1 MYTPN
6 PSRYETMQFDR
17 CGNSGILLPKLAFGL
32 WQNFG
37 SGNTMDRMKEL
48 IFTAFD
54 LGIVHLDLA
63 NNYGP
68 VRGAAEE
75 NLGKI
80 LKDDLMP
87 YRDELIITTKAGYDM
102 WPGPYGN
109 WGSRKYLT
117 ASLDQSLKRM
127 GLDYVDIFYHHRPD
141 YETPVEETAQA
152 LTDLVRSGKALYI
165 GLSNYDNEQVKKI
178 LPILKENKTPC
189 LINQNRYNLLER
201 KVEDGFLDI
210 MEEFGSGLISF
221 SPLAQGMLTDKYLNG
236 IPTDSRAA
244 HQGTSVAERYI
255 NDNNRAKVSR
265 LNDVANERG
274 QSLAQMALQWV
285 LRDRRVTAVLVGA
298 SRPEQLKENVK
309 ILDAP
314 AFTEEELQRDH
325 KGIPHGGFVI
335 RSGKT
340 GWNEENSHIIEYSLK
355 LDSNPEFTA
364 SVIIA
369 CARAAYRMKKE
380 GMAGCKTIFDIAPAY
395 MSPLSGEELRAH
407 ML

>member
-1 MYTPN
+1 MYIPE
-6 PSRYETMQFDR
+6 PSRYETMHFDR

-37 SGNTMDRMKEL
+37 SGNTMDRMKDL

-75 NLGKI
+75 NFGKI

-117 ASLDQSLKRM
+117 ASLEQSLKRM
-127 GLDYVDIFYHHRPD
+127 GVDYVDIFYHHRPD

-236 IPTDSRAA
+236 IPSDSRAA
-244 HQGTSVAERYI
+244 HQGTSIAERYI

-265 LNDVANERG
+265 LNDVAKERG

-314 AFTEEELQRDH
+314 AFTEEELNRIDQ
-325 KGIPHGGFVI
+325 I
-335 RSGKT
+335 
-340 GWNEENSHIIEYSLK
+340 L
-355 LDSNPEFTA
+355 SN
-364 SVIIA
+364 
-369 CARAAYRMKKE
+369 R
-380 GMAGCKTIFDIAPAY
+380 
-395 MSPLSGEELRAH
+395 
-407 ML
+407 

>member
-75 NLGKI
+75 NFGKI

-244 HQGTSVAERYI
+244 HQGTSIAERYI
-255 NDNNRAKVSR
+255 NDTNRAKVSR

-314 AFTEEELQRDH
+314 AFTEEELHSIDQILTDR
-325 KGIPHGGFVI
+325 
-335 RSGKT
+335 
-340 GWNEENSHIIEYSLK
+340 
-355 LDSNPEFTA
+355 
-364 SVIIA
+364 
-369 CARAAYRMKKE
+369 
-380 GMAGCKTIFDIAPAY
+380 
-395 MSPLSGEELRAH
+395 
-407 ML
+407 

>member
-1 MYTPN
+1 MYQPN
-6 PSRYETMQFDR
+6 ETRYEQMKYER
-17 CGNSGILLPKLAFGL
+17 CGRSGVLLPKFAFGL

-37 SGNTMDRMKEL
+37 SANTMDQMKQL
-48 IFTAFD
+48 IFTAVD

-68 VRGAAEE
+68 FRGAAEE
-75 NLGKI
+75 NFGKI
-80 LKDDLMP
+80 LRDDLMP

-127 GLDYVDIFYHHRPD
+127 GLEYVDIFYHHRPD

-189 LINQNRYNLLER
+189 LINQNRYNLFER
-201 KVEDGFLDI
+201 QVENGFLDI
-210 MEEFGSGLISF
+210 MEKYGSGLISF

-236 IPTDSRAA
+236 VPENSRAA
-244 HQGTSVAERYI
+244 RKGTSVAERYLNERNLCRVSGLNAI
-255 NDNNRAKVSR
+255 AK
-265 LNDVANERG
+265 ERG

-285 LRDRRVTAVLVGA
+285 LRDPRVTAVLIGA
-298 SRPEQLKENVK
+298 SRPEQLKENVE
-309 ILDAP
+309 ILKAA
-314 AFTEEELQRDH
+314 AFTEEELRKIDE
-325 KGIPHGGFVI
+325 V
-335 RSGKT
+335 
-340 GWNEENSHIIEYSLK
+340 L
-355 LDSNPEFTA
+355 
-364 SVIIA
+364 
-369 CARAAYRMKKE
+369 
-380 GMAGCKTIFDIAPAY
+380 AG
-395 MSPLSGEELRAH
+395 E
-407 ML
+407 

>member
-1 MYTPN
+1 MYQPE

-165 GLSNYDNEQVKKI
+165 GLSNYDNEQAKKL

-189 LINQNRYNLLER
+189 LINQNRYNLFER
-201 KVEDGFLDI
+201 KIEDGFLDI

-236 IPTDSRAA
+236 IPSDSRAA
-244 HQGTSVAERYI
+244 HQGTTVAERYI

-265 LNDVANERG
+265 LNDVAKERG

-285 LRDRRVTAVLVGA
+285 LRDRRVTSVLVGA
-298 SRPEQLKENVK
+298 SRPEQLQENVK
-309 ILDAP
+309 ILGAAP
-314 AFTEEELQRDH
+314 FTTEE
-325 KGIPHGGFVI
+325 
-335 RSGKT
+335 
-340 GWNEENSHIIEYSLK
+340 
-355 LDSNPEFTA
+355 LDRIDQILAE
-364 SVIIA
+364 
-369 CARAAYRMKKE
+369 
-380 GMAGCKTIFDIAPAY
+380 
-395 MSPLSGEELRAH
+395 
-407 ML
+407 

>member
-1 MYTPN
+1 MYQPE

-75 NLGKI
+75 NFGKI

-141 YETPVEETAQA
+141 YETPIEETAQA

-210 MEEFGSGLISF
+210 MEKFGSGLISF

-244 HQGTSVAERYI
+244 HQGTTVAERYI

-265 LNDVANERG
+265 LNDVAKERG

-309 ILDAP
+309 ILAAP
-314 AFTEEELQRDH
+314 AFTEEEL
-325 KGIPHGGFVI
+325 
-335 RSGKT
+335 RS
-340 GWNEENSHIIEYSLK
+340 IDQI
-355 LDSNPEFTA
+355 
-364 SVIIA
+364 
-369 CARAAYRMKKE
+369 
-380 GMAGCKTIFDIAPAY
+380 
-395 MSPLSGEELRAH
+395 LSSQ
-407 ML
+407 

>member
-1 MYTPN
+1 MMYTPN

-75 NLGKI
+75 NFGKI

-244 HQGTSVAERYI
+244 HQGTSIAERYI
-255 NDNNRAKVSR
+255 NDKNRAKVSR

-314 AFTEEELQRDH
+314 AFTEEELHSIDQILTDR
-325 KGIPHGGFVI
+325 
-335 RSGKT
+335 
-340 GWNEENSHIIEYSLK
+340 
-355 LDSNPEFTA
+355 
-364 SVIIA
+364 
-369 CARAAYRMKKE
+369 
-380 GMAGCKTIFDIAPAY
+380 
-395 MSPLSGEELRAH
+395 
-407 ML
+407 

>member
-1 MYTPN
+1 MYLPIET
-6 PSRYETMQFDR
+6 RYEQMKFER
-17 CGNSGILLPKLAFGL
+17 CGKSGILLPKFAFGL

-37 SGNTMDRMKEL
+37 SANSLDQMKEL
-48 IFTAFD
+48 IFTAVD

-75 NLGKI
+75 NFGKI

-127 GLDYVDIFYHHRPD
+127 GLEYVDIFYHHRPD

-178 LPILKENKTPC
+178 LPLLKENKTPC
-189 LINQNRYNLLER
+189 LINQNRYNLFER
-201 KVEDGFLDI
+201 QVENGFLDI
-210 MEEFGSGLISF
+210 MEEYGSGLISF

-236 IPTDSRAA
+236 VPENSRGARK
-244 HQGTSVAERYI
+244 GTSVIERY
-255 NDNNRAKVSR
+255 
-265 LNDVANERG
+265 LNERNLRRVAGLNAIARERG

-285 LRDRRVTAVLVGA
+285 LRDSRVTAVLIGA
-298 SRPEQLKENVK
+298 SRPEQLKENVEV
-309 ILDAP
+309 LNAA
-314 AFTEEELQRDH
+314 AFTEEELQKIDT
-325 KGIPHGGFVI
+325 VLA
-335 RSGKT
+335 
-340 GWNEENSHIIEYSLK
+340 EE
-355 LDSNPEFTA
+355 
-364 SVIIA
+364 
-369 CARAAYRMKKE
+369 
-380 GMAGCKTIFDIAPAY
+380 
-395 MSPLSGEELRAH
+395 
-407 ML
+407 

>member
-1 MYTPN
+1 MYQPN
-6 PSRYETMQFDR
+6 ETRYEQMKYER
-17 CGNSGILLPKLAFGL
+17 CGRSGVLLPKFAFGL

-37 SGNTMDRMKEL
+37 SANTMDQMKQL
-48 IFTAFD
+48 IFTAVD

-68 VRGAAEE
+68 FRGAAEE
-75 NLGKI
+75 NFGKI
-80 LKDDLMP
+80 LRDDLMP

-127 GLDYVDIFYHHRPD
+127 GLEYVDIFYHHRPD

-189 LINQNRYNLLER
+189 LINQNRYNLFER
-201 KVEDGFLDI
+201 QVENGFLDI
-210 MEEFGSGLISF
+210 MEEYGSGLISF

-236 IPTDSRAA
+236 VPENSRAA
-244 HQGTSVAERYI
+244 RKGTSVAERYLNERNLCRVSGLNAI
-255 NDNNRAKVSR
+255 AK
-265 LNDVANERG
+265 ERG

-285 LRDRRVTAVLVGA
+285 LRDPRVTAVLIGA
-298 SRPEQLKENVK
+298 SRPEQLKENVE
-309 ILDAP
+309 ILKAA
-314 AFTEEELQRDH
+314 AFTEEELRKIDE
-325 KGIPHGGFVI
+325 V
-335 RSGKT
+335 
-340 GWNEENSHIIEYSLK
+340 L
-355 LDSNPEFTA
+355 
-364 SVIIA
+364 
-369 CARAAYRMKKE
+369 
-380 GMAGCKTIFDIAPAY
+380 AG
-395 MSPLSGEELRAH
+395 E
-407 ML
+407 

>member
-75 NLGKI
+75 NFGKI

-314 AFTEEELQRDH
+314 AFTEEELHRIDQ
-325 KGIPHGGFVI
+325 I
-335 RSGKT
+335 
-340 GWNEENSHIIEYSLK
+340 L
-355 LDSNPEFTA
+355 SN
-364 SVIIA
+364 
-369 CARAAYRMKKE
+369 R
-380 GMAGCKTIFDIAPAY
+380 
-395 MSPLSGEELRAH
+395 
-407 ML
+407 

>member
-75 NLGKI
+75 NFGKI

-244 HQGTSVAERYI
+244 HQGTSIAERYI
-255 NDNNRAKVSR
+255 NDKNRAKVSR

-314 AFTEEELQRDH
+314 AFTEEELHSIDQILTDR
-325 KGIPHGGFVI
+325 
-335 RSGKT
+335 
-340 GWNEENSHIIEYSLK
+340 
-355 LDSNPEFTA
+355 
-364 SVIIA
+364 
-369 CARAAYRMKKE
+369 
-380 GMAGCKTIFDIAPAY
+380 
-395 MSPLSGEELRAH
+395 
-407 ML
+407 

>member
-1 MYTPN
+1 MYLPIET
-6 PSRYETMQFDR
+6 RYEQMKFER
-17 CGNSGILLPKLAFGL
+17 CGKSGILLPKFAFGL

-37 SGNTMDRMKEL
+37 SANSLDQMKEL
-48 IFTAFD
+48 IFTAVD

-75 NLGKI
+75 NFGKI

-127 GLDYVDIFYHHRPD
+127 GLEYVDIFYHHRPD

-178 LPILKENKTPC
+178 LPLLKENKTPC
-189 LINQNRYNLLER
+189 LINQNRYNLFER
-201 KVEDGFLDI
+201 QVENGFLDI
-210 MEEFGSGLISF
+210 MEEYGSGLISF

-236 IPTDSRAA
+236 VPENSRGARK
-244 HQGTSVAERYI
+244 GTSVIERY
-255 NDNNRAKVSR
+255 
-265 LNDVANERG
+265 LNERNLRRVAGLNAIARDRG

-285 LRDRRVTAVLVGA
+285 LRDSRVTAVLIGA
-298 SRPEQLKENVK
+298 SRPEQLKENVE
-309 ILDAP
+309 ILNAA
-314 AFTEEELQRDH
+314 AFTEEELQKIDT
-325 KGIPHGGFVI
+325 VLA
-335 RSGKT
+335 
-340 GWNEENSHIIEYSLK
+340 EE
-355 LDSNPEFTA
+355 
-364 SVIIA
+364 
-369 CARAAYRMKKE
+369 
-380 GMAGCKTIFDIAPAY
+380 
-395 MSPLSGEELRAH
+395 
-407 ML
+407 

>member
-1 MYTPN
+1 MYQPN
-6 PSRYETMQFDR
+6 ETRYEQMKFER
-17 CGNSGILLPKLAFGL
+17 CGKSGILLPKFAFGL

-37 SGNTMDRMKEL
+37 SANSMDQMKEL
-48 IFTAFD
+48 IFTAVD

-75 NLGKI
+75 NFGKI

-127 GLDYVDIFYHHRPD
+127 GLEYVDIFYHHRPD

-178 LPILKENKTPC
+178 LPLLKENKTPC
-189 LINQNRYNLLER
+189 LINQNRYNLFER
-201 KVEDGFLDI
+201 QVENGFLDI
-210 MEEFGSGLISF
+210 MEEYGSGLISF

-236 IPTDSRAA
+236 VPENSRGARK
-244 HQGTSVAERYI
+244 GTSVIERY
-255 NDNNRAKVSR
+255 
-265 LNDVANERG
+265 LNERNLRRVASLNAIARERG

-285 LRDRRVTAVLVGA
+285 LRDSRVTAVLIGA
-298 SRPEQLKENVK
+298 SRPEQLTENVE
-309 ILDAP
+309 ILNAA
-314 AFTEEELQRDH
+314 AFTEEELQKIDT
-325 KGIPHGGFVI
+325 VLA
-335 RSGKT
+335 
-340 GWNEENSHIIEYSLK
+340 EE
-355 LDSNPEFTA
+355 
-364 SVIIA
+364 
-369 CARAAYRMKKE
+369 
-380 GMAGCKTIFDIAPAY
+380 
-395 MSPLSGEELRAH
+395 
-407 ML
+407 

>member
-1 MYTPN
+1 MYQPN
-6 PSRYETMQFDR
+6 ETRYEQMKFER
-17 CGNSGILLPKLAFGL
+17 CGKSGILLPKFAFGL

-37 SGNTMDRMKEL
+37 SANSMDQMKEL
-48 IFTAFD
+48 IFTAMD

-63 NNYGP
+63 NTYGP

-75 NLGKI
+75 NFGKI
-80 LKDDLMP
+80 LRDDLMP

-127 GLDYVDIFYHHRPD
+127 GLEYVDIFYHHRPD

-189 LINQNRYNLLER
+189 LINQNRYNLFER
-201 KVEDGFLDI
+201 QVENGFLDI
-210 MEEFGSGLISF
+210 MEEYGSSLISF

-236 IPTDSRAA
+236 VPENSRGARK
-244 HQGTSVAERYI
+244 GTSVIERY
-255 NDNNRAKVSR
+255 
-265 LNDVANERG
+265 LNERNLRRVASLNAIARERG

-285 LRDRRVTAVLVGA
+285 LRDSRVTAVLIGA
-298 SRPEQLKENVK
+298 SRPEQLKENVE
-309 ILDAP
+309 ILNAA
-314 AFTEEELQRDH
+314 AFTEEELQKIDT
-325 KGIPHGGFVI
+325 VLA
-335 RSGKT
+335 
-340 GWNEENSHIIEYSLK
+340 EE
-355 LDSNPEFTA
+355 
-364 SVIIA
+364 
-369 CARAAYRMKKE
+369 
-380 GMAGCKTIFDIAPAY
+380 
-395 MSPLSGEELRAH
+395 
-407 ML
+407 

>member
-1 MYTPN
+1 MYQPN
-6 PSRYETMQFDR
+6 ETRYEQMKFER
-17 CGNSGILLPKLAFGL
+17 CGKSGILLPKFAFGL

-37 SGNTMDRMKEL
+37 SANSMDQMKEL
-48 IFTAFD
+48 IFTAMD

-75 NLGKI
+75 NFGKI
-80 LKDDLMP
+80 LRDDLMP

-127 GLDYVDIFYHHRPD
+127 GLEYVDIFYHHRPD

-189 LINQNRYNLLER
+189 LINQNRYNLFER
-201 KVEDGFLDI
+201 QVENGFLDI
-210 MEEFGSGLISF
+210 MEEYGSGLISF

-236 IPTDSRAA
+236 VPENSRGARK
-244 HQGTSVAERYI
+244 GTSVIERY
-255 NDNNRAKVSR
+255 
-265 LNDVANERG
+265 LNERNLRRVASLNAIARERG

-285 LRDRRVTAVLVGA
+285 LRDSRVTAVLIGA
-298 SRPEQLKENVK
+298 SRPEQLKENVE
-309 ILDAP
+309 ILNAA
-314 AFTEEELQRDH
+314 AFTEEELQKIDT
-325 KGIPHGGFVI
+325 VLA
-335 RSGKT
+335 
-340 GWNEENSHIIEYSLK
+340 EE
-355 LDSNPEFTA
+355 
-364 SVIIA
+364 
-369 CARAAYRMKKE
+369 
-380 GMAGCKTIFDIAPAY
+380 
-395 MSPLSGEELRAH
+395 
-407 ML
+407 

>member
-1 MYTPN
+1 MYQPN
-6 PSRYETMQFDR
+6 ETRYEQMRYER
-17 CGNSGILLPKLAFGL
+17 CGRSGVLLPKFAFGL

-37 SGNTMDRMKEL
+37 SANTMDQMKQL
-48 IFTAFD
+48 IFTAVD

-68 VRGAAEE
+68 FRGAAEE
-75 NLGKI
+75 NFGKI
-80 LKDDLMP
+80 LRDDLMP

-127 GLDYVDIFYHHRPD
+127 GLEYVDIFYHHRPD

-189 LINQNRYNLLER
+189 LINQNRYNLFER
-201 KVEDGFLDI
+201 QVENGFLDI
-210 MEEFGSGLISF
+210 MEEYGSGLISF

-236 IPTDSRAA
+236 VPENSRAA
-244 HQGTSVAERYI
+244 RKGTSVAERYLNERNLCRVSGLNAI
-255 NDNNRAKVSR
+255 AK
-265 LNDVANERG
+265 ERG

-285 LRDRRVTAVLVGA
+285 LRDPRVTAVLIGA
-298 SRPEQLKENVK
+298 SRPEQLKENVE
-309 ILDAP
+309 ILKAG
-314 AFTEEELQRDH
+314 AFTEEELRKIDE
-325 KGIPHGGFVI
+325 V
-335 RSGKT
+335 
-340 GWNEENSHIIEYSLK
+340 L
-355 LDSNPEFTA
+355 
-364 SVIIA
+364 
-369 CARAAYRMKKE
+369 
-380 GMAGCKTIFDIAPAY
+380 AG
-395 MSPLSGEELRAH
+395 E
-407 ML
+407 

>member
-1 MYTPN
+1 MYQPN
-6 PSRYETMQFDR
+6 ETRYEQMRYER
-17 CGNSGILLPKLAFGL
+17 CGRSGVLLPKFAFGL

-37 SGNTMDRMKEL
+37 SANTMDQMKQL
-48 IFTAFD
+48 IFTAVD

-75 NLGKI
+75 NFGKI
-80 LKDDLMP
+80 LSDDLMP

-127 GLDYVDIFYHHRPD
+127 GLEYVDIFYHHRPD

-189 LINQNRYNLLER
+189 LINQNRYNLFER
-201 KVEDGFLDI
+201 QVENGFLDI
-210 MEEFGSGLISF
+210 IEEYGSGLISF

-236 IPTDSRAA
+236 VPENSRAA
-244 HQGTSVAERYI
+244 RKGTSVAERYLNERNLCRVSGLNAI
-255 NDNNRAKVSR
+255 AK
-265 LNDVANERG
+265 ERG

-285 LRDRRVTAVLVGA
+285 LRDPRVTAVLIGA
-298 SRPEQLKENVK
+298 SRPEQLKENVE
-309 ILDAP
+309 ILKAG
-314 AFTEEELQRDH
+314 AFTEEELRKIDE
-325 KGIPHGGFVI
+325 V
-335 RSGKT
+335 
-340 GWNEENSHIIEYSLK
+340 L
-355 LDSNPEFTA
+355 
-364 SVIIA
+364 
-369 CARAAYRMKKE
+369 
-380 GMAGCKTIFDIAPAY
+380 AG
-395 MSPLSGEELRAH
+395 E
-407 ML
+407 

>member
-1 MYTPN
+1 MYIPE
-6 PSRYETMQFDR
+6 PSRYETMHFDR

-102 WPGPYGN
+102 WSGPYGN

-127 GLDYVDIFYHHRPD
+127 GVDYVDIFYHHRPD

-236 IPTDSRAA
+236 IPSDSRAA
-244 HQGTSVAERYI
+244 HQGTSIAERYI

-265 LNDVANERG
+265 LNDVAKERG

-314 AFTEEELQRDH
+314 AFTEEELHRIDQ
-325 KGIPHGGFVI
+325 I
-335 RSGKT
+335 
-340 GWNEENSHIIEYSLK
+340 L
-355 LDSNPEFTA
+355 SN
-364 SVIIA
+364 
-369 CARAAYRMKKE
+369 R
-380 GMAGCKTIFDIAPAY
+380 
-395 MSPLSGEELRAH
+395 
-407 ML
+407 

>member
-1 MYTPN
+1 MYQPN
-6 PSRYETMQFDR
+6 ETRYEQMRYER
-17 CGNSGILLPKLAFGL
+17 CGRSGVLLPKFAFGL

-37 SGNTMDRMKEL
+37 SANTMDQMKQL
-48 IFTAFD
+48 IFTAVD

-75 NLGKI
+75 NFGKI
-80 LKDDLMP
+80 LSDDLMP

-127 GLDYVDIFYHHRPD
+127 GLEYVDIFYHHRPD

-189 LINQNRYNLLER
+189 LINQNRYNLFER
-201 KVEDGFLDI
+201 QVENGFLDI
-210 MEEFGSGLISF
+210 MEEYGSGLISF

-236 IPTDSRAA
+236 VPENSRAA
-244 HQGTSVAERYI
+244 RKGTSVAERYLNERNLCRVSGLNAI
-255 NDNNRAKVSR
+255 AK
-265 LNDVANERG
+265 ERG

-285 LRDRRVTAVLVGA
+285 LRDPRVTAVLIGA
-298 SRPEQLKENVK
+298 SRPEQLKENVE
-309 ILDAP
+309 ILKAA
-314 AFTEEELQRDH
+314 AFTEEELRKIDE
-325 KGIPHGGFVI
+325 V
-335 RSGKT
+335 
-340 GWNEENSHIIEYSLK
+340 L
-355 LDSNPEFTA
+355 
-364 SVIIA
+364 
-369 CARAAYRMKKE
+369 
-380 GMAGCKTIFDIAPAY
+380 AG
-395 MSPLSGEELRAH
+395 E
-407 ML
+407 

>member
-1 MYTPN
+1 MYQPN
-6 PSRYETMQFDR
+6 ETRYEQMRYER
-17 CGNSGILLPKLAFGL
+17 CGRSGVLLPKFAFGL

-37 SGNTMDRMKEL
+37 SANTMDQMKQL
-48 IFTAFD
+48 IFTAVD

-75 NLGKI
+75 NFGKI
-80 LKDDLMP
+80 LSDDLMP

-127 GLDYVDIFYHHRPD
+127 GLEYVDIFYHHRPD

-189 LINQNRYNLLER
+189 LINQNRYNLFER
-201 KVEDGFLDI
+201 QVENGFLDI
-210 MEEFGSGLISF
+210 MEEYGSGLISF

-236 IPTDSRAA
+236 VPENSRAA
-244 HQGTSVAERYI
+244 RKGTSVAERYLNERNLCRVSGLNAI
-255 NDNNRAKVSR
+255 AK
-265 LNDVANERG
+265 ERG

-285 LRDRRVTAVLVGA
+285 LRDPRVTAVLIGA
-298 SRPEQLKENVK
+298 SRPEQLKENVE
-309 ILDAP
+309 ILKAG
-314 AFTEEELQRDH
+314 AFTEEELRKIDE
-325 KGIPHGGFVI
+325 V
-335 RSGKT
+335 
-340 GWNEENSHIIEYSLK
+340 L
-355 LDSNPEFTA
+355 
-364 SVIIA
+364 
-369 CARAAYRMKKE
+369 
-380 GMAGCKTIFDIAPAY
+380 AG
-395 MSPLSGEELRAH
+395 E
-407 ML
+407 

>member
-1 MYTPN
+1 MYQPN
-6 PSRYETMQFDR
+6 ETRYEEMKFER
-17 CGNSGILLPKLAFGL
+17 CGKSGVLLPKFAFGL

-37 SGNTMDRMKEL
+37 SANNMDQMKKL
-48 IFTAFD
+48 IFTAVD

-68 VRGAAEE
+68 VKGAAEE
-75 NLGKI
+75 NFGKI

-127 GLDYVDIFYHHRPD
+127 GLEYVDIFYHHRPD

-189 LINQNRYNLLER
+189 LINQNRYNLFER
-201 KVEDGFLDI
+201 QIENGFLDI
-210 MEEFGSGLISF
+210 MEEYGSGLISY

-236 IPTDSRAA
+236 VPETSRAA
-244 HQGTSVAERYI
+244 RKGTSVIERYMSDRNLRRVAGLNEI
-255 NDNNRAKVSR
+255 AK
-265 LNDVANERG
+265 ERG
-274 QSLAQMALQWV
+274 QSLAQMGLQWV
-285 LRDRRVTAVLVGA
+285 LRDPRVTAVLIGA
-298 SRPEQLKENVK
+298 SRPEQLKENVE
-309 ILDAP
+309 ILKAAP
-314 AFTEEELQRDH
+314 FTEEELQKIDA
-325 KGIPHGGFVI
+325 VLA
-335 RSGKT
+335 
-340 GWNEENSHIIEYSLK
+340 EE
-355 LDSNPEFTA
+355 
-364 SVIIA
+364 
-369 CARAAYRMKKE
+369 
-380 GMAGCKTIFDIAPAY
+380 
-395 MSPLSGEELRAH
+395 
-407 ML
+407 

>member
-1 MYTPN
+1 MYQPN
-6 PSRYETMQFDR
+6 ETRYEQMKYER
-17 CGNSGILLPKLAFGL
+17 CGRSGVLLPKFAFGL

-37 SGNTMDRMKEL
+37 SANTMDQMKQL
-48 IFTAFD
+48 IFTAVD

-68 VRGAAEE
+68 FRGAAEE
-75 NLGKI
+75 NFGKI
-80 LKDDLMP
+80 LRDDLMP

-127 GLDYVDIFYHHRPD
+127 GLEYVDIFYHHRPD

-189 LINQNRYNLLER
+189 LINQNRYNLFER
-201 KVEDGFLDI
+201 QVENGFLDI
-210 MEEFGSGLISF
+210 MEEYGSGLISF

-236 IPTDSRAA
+236 VPENSRDARK
-244 HQGTSVAERYI
+244 GTSVAERYLNERNLCRVSGLNAI
-255 NDNNRAKVSR
+255 AK
-265 LNDVANERG
+265 ERG

-285 LRDRRVTAVLVGA
+285 LRDPRVTAVLIGA
-298 SRPEQLKENVK
+298 SRPEQLKENVE
-309 ILDAP
+309 ILKAA
-314 AFTEEELQRDH
+314 AFTEEELRKIDE
-325 KGIPHGGFVI
+325 V
-335 RSGKT
+335 
-340 GWNEENSHIIEYSLK
+340 L
-355 LDSNPEFTA
+355 
-364 SVIIA
+364 
-369 CARAAYRMKKE
+369 
-380 GMAGCKTIFDIAPAY
+380 AG
-395 MSPLSGEELRAH
+395 E
-407 ML
+407 

>member
-1 MYTPN
+1 MYQPN
-6 PSRYETMQFDR
+6 ETRYEQMKFER
-17 CGNSGILLPKLAFGL
+17 CGKSGILLPKFAFGL

-37 SGNTMDRMKEL
+37 SANSMDQMKKL
-48 IFTAFD
+48 IFTAVD

-75 NLGKI
+75 NFGKI

-127 GLDYVDIFYHHRPD
+127 GLEYVDIFYHHRPD

-189 LINQNRYNLLER
+189 LINQNRYNLFER
-201 KVEDGFLDI
+201 QVENGFLDI
-210 MEEFGSGLISF
+210 MEEYGSGLISF

-236 IPTDSRAA
+236 VPENSRGARK
-244 HQGTSVAERYI
+244 GTSVIERY
-255 NDNNRAKVSR
+255 
-265 LNDVANERG
+265 LNERNLRRIDSLNAIARERG

-285 LRDRRVTAVLVGA
+285 LRDSRVTAVLIGA
-298 SRPEQLKENVK
+298 SRPEQLKENVE
-309 ILDAP
+309 ILNA
-314 AFTEEELQRDH
+314 AVFTEEELQKIDT
-325 KGIPHGGFVI
+325 VLA
-335 RSGKT
+335 
-340 GWNEENSHIIEYSLK
+340 EE
-355 LDSNPEFTA
+355 
-364 SVIIA
+364 
-369 CARAAYRMKKE
+369 
-380 GMAGCKTIFDIAPAY
+380 
-395 MSPLSGEELRAH
+395 
-407 ML
+407 

>member
-1 MYTPN
+1 MYIPE

-75 NLGKI
+75 NFGKI

-102 WPGPYGN
+102 WQGPYGN

-127 GLDYVDIFYHHRPD
+127 GVDYVDIFYHHRPD

-236 IPTDSRAA
+236 IPSDSRAA
-244 HQGTSVAERYI
+244 HQGTSIAERYI

-265 LNDVANERG
+265 LNDVAKERG

-314 AFTEEELQRDH
+314 AFTEEELHSIDQILTDR
-325 KGIPHGGFVI
+325 
-335 RSGKT
+335 
-340 GWNEENSHIIEYSLK
+340 
-355 LDSNPEFTA
+355 
-364 SVIIA
+364 
-369 CARAAYRMKKE
+369 
-380 GMAGCKTIFDIAPAY
+380 
-395 MSPLSGEELRAH
+395 
-407 ML
+407 

>member
-1 MYTPN
+1 MYQPN
-6 PSRYETMQFDR
+6 ETRYEQMKFER
-17 CGNSGILLPKLAFGL
+17 CGKSGILLPKFAFGL

-37 SGNTMDRMKEL
+37 SANSLDQMKEL
-48 IFTAFD
+48 IFTAVD

-75 NLGKI
+75 NFGKI

-127 GLDYVDIFYHHRPD
+127 GLEYVDIFYHHRPD

-178 LPILKENKTPC
+178 LPLLKENKTPC
-189 LINQNRYNLLER
+189 LINQNRYNLFER
-201 KVEDGFLDI
+201 QVENGFLDI
-210 MEEFGSGLISF
+210 MEEYGSGLISF

-236 IPTDSRAA
+236 VPENSRGARK
-244 HQGTSVAERYI
+244 GTSVIERY
-255 NDNNRAKVSR
+255 
-265 LNDVANERG
+265 LNERNLRRVAGLNAIARERG

-285 LRDRRVTAVLVGA
+285 LRDSRVTAVLIGA
-298 SRPEQLKENVK
+298 SRPEQLKENVE
-309 ILDAP
+309 ILNAA
-314 AFTEEELQRDH
+314 AFTEEELQKIDT
-325 KGIPHGGFVI
+325 VLA
-335 RSGKT
+335 
-340 GWNEENSHIIEYSLK
+340 EE
-355 LDSNPEFTA
+355 
-364 SVIIA
+364 
-369 CARAAYRMKKE
+369 
-380 GMAGCKTIFDIAPAY
+380 
-395 MSPLSGEELRAH
+395 
-407 ML
+407 

>member
-1 MYTPN
+1 MYIPE
-6 PSRYETMQFDR
+6 PSRYETMHFDR

-127 GLDYVDIFYHHRPD
+127 GVDYVDIFYHHRPD

-236 IPTDSRAA
+236 IPSDSRAA
-244 HQGTSVAERYI
+244 HQGTSIAERYI

-265 LNDVANERG
+265 LNDVAKERG

-314 AFTEEELQRDH
+314 AFTEEELHRIDQ
-325 KGIPHGGFVI
+325 I
-335 RSGKT
+335 
-340 GWNEENSHIIEYSLK
+340 L
-355 LDSNPEFTA
+355 SN
-364 SVIIA
+364 
-369 CARAAYRMKKE
+369 R
-380 GMAGCKTIFDIAPAY
+380 
-395 MSPLSGEELRAH
+395 
-407 ML
+407 